1 MELTIGEVA
10 KLLNA
15 SEKQVNQWAQSGVI
29 PSYGLQGELLFNRDE
44 VIEWAAVKH
53 VSTCIEKLDNNSAS
67 NKPQPIFLKALKRGK
82 VLYNVPGN
90 SREEVLR
97 ELSQLLPF
105 PDDCDRELVYR
116 MFLARENCDSTGIGD
131 GIALPH
137 VKNPLVLHVTEPQ
150 VSIAFLK
157 NKIDFYA
164 YDRKPVYC
172 LFSIVSTSVK
182 EHIQLLS
189 HISNVLGKREFIGL
203 LQNRETEGKI
213 IKFIENAETS
223 T

>member
-1 MELTIGEVA
+1 MELTVGEVA
-10 KLLNA
+10 KLLSA

-29 PSYGLQGELLFNRDE
+29 PSYGLHGELLFNRDE
-44 VIEWAAVKH
+44 VIEWASVKH
-53 VSTCIEKLDNNSAS
+53 VSTCIEKLDGNPAS
-67 NKPQPIFLKALKRGK
+67 TKPQPIFLKALGRGK
-82 VLYNVPGN
+82 VLYDVPGN
-90 SREEVLR
+90 TREEVLR
-97 ELSQLLPF
+97 ELSQILPF
-105 PDDCDRELVYR
+105 PEDCDRDLVFR

-157 NKIDFYA
+157 NKIDFSSF
-164 YDRKPVYC
+164 DRKPVFC

-189 HISNVLGKREFIGL
+189 HISNVLGKPEFISL
-203 LQNRETEGKI
+203 LQNKATEEKI